1 MWPSDIRKPSDKVR
15 DALTGKGPVTPD
27 IAPMCDRECYL
38 AALEII
44 RNGYTQ
50 DKRKSM
56 LDRIPRSVRPMV
68 EEHIKRL
75 WPKREEIK
83 RNKYF

>member
-1 MWPSDIRKPSDKVR
+1 MWPNDIPKPSDKVR
-15 DALTGKGPVTPD
+15 DALTGKGQVTPD

-44 RNGYTQ
+44 RNGDTQ

-56 LDRIPRSVRPMV
+56 LDRIPSAVRPMA
-68 EEHIKRL
+68 EEHINRL
-75 WPKREEIK
+75 WSKREEIK